1 MSEPHDPF
9 GGAGESAPAAPQ
21 QPAPLPTRAWGREGR
36 GAVAIGLAGA
46 LLLVVALVA
55 TGPLWAPLLPWAA
68 RNEPAPDAGIE
79 RQPAEGAASAALP
92 GLDRRVAALEAR
104 PAAPGSDLAG
114 IRQEVARLA
123 ARIEAIDQ
131 AARNQAVGD
140 PTDIALVLALL
151 QIRDA
156 IEAGRPFATGYET
169 LIALAQARPEIA
181 AAAAPLAEPATNGLP
196 GRPVL
201 ANRLREL
208 ADAIATAGAP
218 TNAAAG
224 RNAGEPDWADQVW
237 RRLSDLI
244 TIRRVD
250 SAGQGQPG
258 GGPAAAVKA
267 ALQALAGGDLEG
279 AVSTFDTLTG
289 APAETAGPWLRMA
302 KQRLAAEAALQ
313 KIQALLVARLG
324 TPVASGPPR

>member
-9 GGAGESAPAAPQ
+9 GGAGESAPAAQ

-79 RQPAEGAASAALP
+79 RQPAEGAASAALQ

-131 AARNQAVGD
+131 ATHNQAVGD

-156 IEAGRPFATGYET
+156 IEAGRPFAPAYE
-169 LIALAQARPEIA
+169 ALAVLARSRPEID
-181 AAAAPLAEPATNGLP
+181 
-196 GRPVL
+196 GRPCVPSIDDLPMGVDAAVL
-201 ANRLREL
+201 VVPQTA
-208 ADAIATAGAP
+208 AIDAITACEI
-218 TNAAAG
+218 G
-224 RNAGEPDWADQVW
+224 RASCRE
-237 RRLSDLI
+237 
-244 TIRRVD
+244 RV
-250 SAGQGQPG
+250 
-258 GGPAAAVKA
+258 
-267 ALQALAGGDLEG
+267 
-279 AVSTFDTLTG
+279 
-289 APAETAGPWLRMA
+289 
-302 KQRLAAEAALQ
+302 
-313 KIQALLVARLG
+313 
-324 TPVASGPPR
+324 